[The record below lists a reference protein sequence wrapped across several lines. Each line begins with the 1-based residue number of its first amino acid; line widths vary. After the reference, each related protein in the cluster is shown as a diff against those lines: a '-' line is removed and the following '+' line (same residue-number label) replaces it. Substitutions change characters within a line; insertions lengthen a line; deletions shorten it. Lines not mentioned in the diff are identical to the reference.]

1 VTEGRAV
8 SAVVEGRL
16 DERLVER
23 ALQAAAFAPE
33 GKQIR
38 DAVETIVD
46 ISELDPQG
54 TREALWSLRSDPAT
68 LERLEACLEMP
79 PERATLALGVA
90 IQICS
95 AELASVD
102 PDLRGRIPE
111 LLVGE
116 STRACDPR

>member
-1 VTEGRAV
+1 MTEGRAV

-33 GKQIR
+33 GEQIR
-38 DAVETIVD
+38 DAVETVVD

-54 TREALWSLRSDPAT
+54 TREALWSLRGDLEA
-68 LERLEACLEMP
+68 LERLEACLKMA
-79 PERATLALGVA
+79 PERATLVLGAA

-95 AELASVD
+95 AELASAD
-102 PDLRGRIPE
+102 PALRERIPE
-111 LLVGE
+111 LLRWLEG
-116 STRACDPR
+116 AW

>member
-1 VTEGRAV
+1 MTEGRAV

-33 GKQIR
+33 GEQIR
-38 DAVETIVD
+38 DAVETVVD
-46 ISELDPQG
+46 IAELDPHG
-54 TREALWSLRSDPAT
+54 THEALWSLRGDSEA
-68 LERLEACLEMP
+68 LERLEACLKMA
-79 PERATLALGVA
+79 PERATLALGAA

-102 PDLRGRIPE
+102 PDLRERIPE
-111 LLVGE
+111 LLRWLEG
-116 STRACDPR
+116 AW